1 MRLSKHKQFA
11 VLMAVAAVVISAT
24 YQVGRAAA
32 AQQDTQI
39 AGSNIASKHS
49 GVSPVTEFDHRAIE
63 DTGAQ
68 LRRQARE
75 KRMAGF
81 WKEIKDPG
89 KLVDG
94 QPETVTL
101 TFLDYSGERTALPF
115 STSSAVILG
124 TVNNATAFVS
134 QDHSYVYSDY
144 GISVDSIFKQDSEG
158 PITVGES
165 ITASRA
171 GGSVHFPSGHVT
183 HFLIHGEG
191 LPAVGEQY
199 VLFLWKPTPNAPE
212 YQISTGYL
220 SKNGRM
226 QALDDGHPFS
236 DFDDMPALVFL
247 QQLSQAQKGEQ

>member
-1 MRLSKHKQFA
+1 MRLSKHRQLA
-11 VLMAVAAVVISAT
+11 VLMTAAVITAAT
-24 YQVGRAAA
+24 YQIGKAAA
-32 AQQDTQI
+32 AQQETQI
-39 AGSNIASKHS
+39 SGSNIASKHS
-49 GVSPVTEFDHRAIE
+49 GVSPVTEFDHHVVE
-63 DTGAQ
+63 DTGAK

-75 KRMAGF
+75 KRMSGF

-94 QPETVTL
+94 QPETVTF
-101 TFLDYSGERTALPF
+101 TFLDYSGERSALPF
-115 STSSAVILG
+115 STSNAVILG
-124 TVNNATAFVS
+124 TVNSATAFVS
-134 QDHSYVYSDY
+134 QDHTYVYSDY
-144 GISVDSIFKQDSEG
+144 GITVDSIFKQDSES
-158 PITVGES
+158 PISAGES

-191 LPAVGEQY
+191 LLAVGEQY
-199 VLFLWKPTPNAPE
+199 VLFLWKPTPNVPE

-236 DFDDMPALVFL
+236 DFDDVPSLVFA
-247 QQLSQAQKGEQ
+247 QQLSQAEKGAQ